1 MNPAFDTY
9 IEKSADFAQPILKHL
24 RELVHTACP
33 EVEEQMKWSF
43 PNFVY
48 RGSILCHMAS
58 FKKHCAFGFWQ
69 GALIEDSHGILNSSE
84 TNAMGNLGRITS
96 LNDLP
101 DDDILRSYIVK
112 AMVLIESGV
121 KQSKTKSTAS
131 PVSTEV
137 PECLTTAL
145 EKSPKAKATF
155 ELFPPS
161 KRKDY
166 IVWINEAKTEA
177 TREKRLAT
185 TIEWLEEGKSRHWK
199 YEKK

>member
-1 MNPAFDTY
+1 MNPEINRY
-9 IEKSADFAQPILKHL
+9 IGESAEFAKPILKHL
-24 RELVHTACP
+24 RELVHAACP

-48 RGSILCHMAS
+48 KGSILCYMAS

-69 GALIEDSHGILNSSE
+69 NVLLKDPHGILNSSE
-84 TNAMGNLGRITS
+84 TNSMGNLGQLS
-96 LNDLP
+96 ALSDLP
-101 DDDILRSYIVK
+101 DDDILRSYIIT
-112 AMVLIESGV
+112 AMMLIESGI
-121 KQSKTKSTAS
+121 KQSKVKSTAT
-131 PVSTEV
+131 PISTEV
-137 PECLTTAL
+137 PQYLYTAL
-145 EKSPKAKATF
+145 EKSPKAKTTF
-155 ELFPPS
+155 DLFSPS

-177 TREKRLAT
+177 TREKRLTT

>member
-1 MNPAFDTY
+1 MNPSFDTY

-121 KQSKTKSTAS
+121 KQSKAKSTAS